1 MIRNIHQI
9 TETTAQH
16 SYLAVPPELREDVKK
31 WGYAADE
38 FTDNGCWPYQLYVRE
53 ARRMRGDFVMT
64 EHDVRKDKIKDD
76 VIAMGSYNIDSHN
89 VQRYMT
95 LDGFVLNE
103 GEIQIPVTPYQI
115 PYRVMLP
122 KRNQADNLLVTVCV
136 SATHIAYSSLRMEPQ
151 YMMMGEAAG
160 IAASL
165 SVKQSADVQNIDIEK
180 LQQTLIENGAV
191 FKTAE

>member
-1 MIRNIHQI
+1 
-9 TETTAQH
+9 
-16 SYLAVPPELREDVKK
+16 
-31 WGYAADE
+31 
-38 FTDNGCWPYQLYVRE
+38 
-53 ARRMRGDFVMT
+53 MRGDFVMT